1 MAGMLVPV
9 FALRSKNDLGIGDT
23 LSLINCIDF
32 CARHNITILQVLPI
46 NETGP
51 DNSPYNALSSQALD
65 PVLLA
70 MASDMVPGLT
80 EAMVLAERESLS
92 ADFAHEAS
100 VNYPIVK
107 KLKLNL
113 LKKAYVAFVDSKNK
127 ALKDFATFKKNQQ
140 KWLDSYCLYRSL
152 LVLNNDNMV
161 WTDWDNIYQEVTTA
175 RQARDSY
182 VKAHALT
189 DDICLGDDFWA
200 YVQFVAFEQWLKV
213 YNHACAK
220 NIKLI
225 GDLPFGV
232 SRYSCDVWANKDLFD
247 LEWSCGAPPET
258 YFQCDGFLQK
268 WGQNWG
274 MPLYNWTKQAKRKYA
289 WWQSRVES
297 IMTFFHGY
305 RIDHVLGFYR
315 VYSFPWLPKDN
326 QEYLELSL
334 EEVQVKTNGKIP
346 QFLPYSDED
355 EAEAKLN
362 EKQGVKILKKIIE
375 FSPNAIIIAE
385 DLGLVPDYVRPSL
398 AKLGIA
404 GFTIPQFERNKDYT
418 YKDPQNYPEGNLAT
432 YGTHDHDP
440 LALFYDGL
448 VKWWHSD
455 DGRVGWLE
463 VQRLMQFLGW
473 DINNPPYEFNDDL
486 HQALLRRLF
495 ETRCQYAVLIISDI
509 LGTRQRFNQPGS
521 NADSN
526 WSQRLEMSLE
536 DFEHHDYYQNK
547 INFFHEL
554 IISSSRNE
562 SNVFSLQH

>member
-51 DNSPYNALSSQALD
+51 DNSPYNALSSQAHD

-70 MASDMVPGLT
+70 MTSDMVPGLT
-80 EAMVLAERESLS
+80 ESMVLAEQESLP
-92 ADFAHEAS
+92 ANFACETS

-113 LKKAYVAFVDSKNK
+113 LKKAYVAFVGSKNK
-127 ALKDFATFKKNQQ
+127 ALKDFATFKKNQK

-182 VKAHALT
+182 VKAHGLT
-189 DDICLGDDFWA
+189 DDIYLGDDFWA
-200 YVQFVAFEQWLKV
+200 YVQFVAYEQWLKV
-213 YNHACAK
+213 YNHASDK

-258 YFQCDGFLQK
+258 YFQGDEFVSK

-274 MPLYNWTKQAKRKYA
+274 MPLYDWTKQARQKYA
-289 WWQSRVES
+289 WWKNRVQG
-297 IMTFFHGY
+297 ILKFFHGY

-315 VYSFPWLPKDN
+315 VYSFPWLPQAN
-326 QEYLELSL
+326 NEFLELSL
-334 EEVQVKTNGKIP
+334 EEAKAKTGGKLP

-355 EAEAKLN
+355 ETQAKLN

-375 FSPNAIIIAE
+375 FSGDAIIIAE

-404 GFTIPQFERNKDYT
+404 GFTIPQFERNEDYT
-418 YKDPQNYPEGNLAT
+418 YKDPDTYPEGNLAT

-440 LALFYDGL
+440 LALFYDNL
-448 VKWWHSD
+448 VKWWHGS

-473 DINNPPYEFNDDL
+473 DINSPPVEFTIDL
-486 HQALLRRLF
+486 HQALLTRLF
-495 ETRCQYAVLIISDI
+495 ETRCQYAVLNISDI
-509 LGTRQRFNQPGS
+509 FGTRQRFNLPGS
-521 NADSN
+521 SNDSN

-536 DFEHHDYYQNK
+536 DFENNDYYQNK
-547 INFFHEL
+547 INFLHNL
-554 IISSSRNE
+554 ILKTQRNGI
-562 SNVFSLQH
+562 NAFSLQR